1 MSTNGHRKF
10 DTRVRENLVSVGY
23 VYFGDSA
30 QEVDFTPT
38 SSQAGTM
45 TAVIS
50 PFRYEATGSFTLTYT
65 Q

>member
-30 QEVDFTPT
+30 QEVDFTPPPPRP
-38 SSQAGTM
+38 A
-45 TAVIS
+45 
-50 PFRYEATGSFTLTYT
+50 P
-65 Q
+65 